1 MTDRE
6 YKNSSQIKSLFE
18 VDRSDEGDADSSAA
32 GGCGDAQRPSIPVA
46 KDGSRFDESCC
57 RNGEYRVGEKGEER
71 SFISYSKALDYL
83 RGMVVAKWRRP
94 NEAGNW
100 GIVSAAYWEGD
111 ESRSNSASSTEKDN
125 TSNVNI
131 AESEQD
137 LDIWPAFRSITKGPS
152 QCKLWLEKFLSVRE
166 LGTAA
171 DGRALYLYRVS
182 HFEYESIPGLLSR
195 AIDERRHPIY
205 SGYWSSVFC
214 LYIAETYRRDYRDWS
229 WSAFEEP
236 LGIEL
241 THAERKGAVNKG
253 LSYWKR
259 ELRVRDTGWSDY
271 LGTLFDEGG
280 LPWRLVQSDSHGFAR
295 AIRGTIRQ
303 YYTSQQDN
311 RDLISVVAA
320 YAQYFPQTFQTPEK
334 FQLIASVAQ
343 WMVGLAE
350 DHPIQD
356 MEDPAAYLDKHAPEW
371 RIRSPLP
378 VGEENARRLL
388 NEWLKDAG
396 KATAEKVSM
405 EADARNYTCEHTLLG
420 DYRDWRISTRAFL
433 PSEIKIQL
441 DDCGIKSTRLEV
453 AFYEGDSLLS
463 RAGILYGQ
471 VNDERTSITAKID
484 QRTVTLDRK
493 QPDLPLIVR
502 FLSNGDCIEACHFD
516 GSEIDYRHTPLVFIK
531 DDEQAK
537 LSPVSSGK
545 FRGEAALVS
554 IPESIDVISSEGC
567 TELGR
572 DHFGVTWVEITSSLS
587 LSGNGSTFNIQLSPT
602 APAFDLA
609 LHGALSDLR
618 TLPNVVYRGWPRL
631 ESSGLDV
638 KSLSITANGEPL
650 VSSDYRL
657 ERFGCFNCVVQLPD
671 SGVLM
676 RRKIGVLP
684 SDLKISTVAG
694 TGNKPARIILNTQYH
709 LHAAIEDHRIH
720 VECQTE
726 PGRTQFLLEPKL
738 GGSLPDI
745 IPVSVRE
752 IRDSTPAITIRVP
765 TPVIGASLLD
775 NYGNSFKAST
785 LLLDKLIETSL
796 LLTPRPGRRE
806 QFFLDLEL
814 VGTGQVGIRRHYQLD
829 ITGNS
834 RQISLYSYFED
845 ICQMLATTSN
855 QDAAIRLRVE
865 TDVEHLRLEIVRH
878 NAHLEGPIENSY
890 SLIGGG
896 ASSSEN
902 ELQILCIKLSDPA
915 CKPLII
921 DEVASEGVGIGRFQI
936 PYKMMKEGPWLLVP
950 EKGSD
955 IRFRPTLYLTED
967 MKGLPIQAATSLHDA
982 ARRYHPL
989 QNPDAFMDAVGR
1001 MSRDCGDSGWSY
1013 LATIKDRY
1021 SHLPL
1026 SSFECWK
1033 ALASNERALAAACF
1047 RLEIDSQFSLRMVN
1061 ELAVIW
1067 ESISIDSWQAAA
1079 AHYREYLR
1087 ENGIDDAFIETLLE
1101 RRVALLSSAI
1111 PCFKYLAKPLLS
1123 SDFSALPAPPL
1134 EFTLPHWYQ
1143 GLRRRHADDPRW
1155 PTWFADELSSWIAA
1169 SDFQPEIKAMVDV
1182 PFATAVTYTPI
1193 FMACLTAGIV
1203 QLTDLGPETSETRF
1217 AIKVL
1222 SEFDREGWFEPVY
1235 STTLSNILMNK
1246 IQGIS

>member
-6 YKNSSQIKSLFE
+6 NEGNSSIKSLFGF
-18 VDRSDEGDADSSAA
+18 DQSDGKEGDNIAA
-32 GGCGDAQRPSIPVA
+32 GPLSGTRRPSVPVA

-57 RNGEYRVGEKGEER
+57 RNGKYMVGEKGDER
-71 SFISYSKALDYL
+71 PFISYSKALDYL
-83 RGMVVAKWRRP
+83 RSMPVAKWRRP

-111 ESRSNSASSTEKDN
+111 ESSSNFASSTEEDD

-131 AESEQD
+131 ADAEQD

-152 QCKLWLEKFLSVRE
+152 QCKLWLEQFLSVRE

-182 HFEYESIPGLLSR
+182 NFEYESIPGLLSG

-241 THAERKGAVNKG
+241 NHADRKGAVNKG

-259 ELRVRDTGWSDY
+259 ELRIRDTGWSDY

-303 YYTSQQDN
+303 YYTSQRDN
-311 RDLISVVAA
+311 RDLVSVVAA

-334 FQLIASVAQ
+334 YQLIASVAQ

-350 DHPIQD
+350 EHPIQG
-356 MEDPAAYLDKHAPEW
+356 MEDPAAYLDKQAPEW

-388 NEWLKDAG
+388 NDWLKDAG
-396 KATAEKVSM
+396 KAKAEKAAM

-420 DYRDWRISTRAFL
+420 DYRDWHISTRAFL

-441 DDCGIKSTRLEV
+441 EDCGIKSTRLEV

-471 VNDERTSITAKID
+471 VNDERTSIIAKID

-516 GSEIDYRHTPLVFIK
+516 GSEIDYRHAPLVFIK

-537 LSPVSSGK
+537 LSPVSSGE
-545 FRGEAALVS
+545 FRGQAALVS
-554 IPESIDVISSEGC
+554 IPESINIASSEGC
-567 TELGR
+567 TELGH
-572 DHFGVTWVEITSSLS
+572 DQFGVTWVEITSSLS

-609 LHGALSDLR
+609 LHGALSDWR

-638 KSLSITANGEPL
+638 NSLSITANGERL

-671 SGVLM
+671 SSVLM

-684 SDLKISTVAG
+684 PDLKISTVVG
-694 TGNKPARIILNTQYH
+694 TGNKPASIILNTQYRI
-709 LHAAIEDHRIH
+709 HAEIEDPGIH
-720 VECQTE
+720 VECITE

-738 GGSLPDI
+738 GGDLPDI
-745 IPVSVRE
+745 IPLSIREVRS
-752 IRDSTPAITIRVP
+752 STPAITIRVP
-765 TPVIGASLLD
+765 TPVTGASLLD

-806 QFFLDLEL
+806 HFFLDFEL
-814 VGTGQVGIRRHYQLD
+814 IGASQSGIKRHYQLE
-829 ITGNS
+829 IFGSS

-845 ICQMLATTSN
+845 ISQMLATTSN
-855 QDAAIRLRVE
+855 QDAAIRLKVE
-865 TDVEHLRLEIVRH
+865 TDTEHLRLDIVRH
-878 NAHLEGPIENSY
+878 NAYLEGPNENGY
-890 SLIGGG
+890 SLIGGS
-896 ASSSEN
+896 ASPIEN
-902 ELQILCIKLSDPA
+902 GLQILCIKLSDPA
-915 CKPLII
+915 CKPVVL

-936 PYKMMKEGPWLLVP
+936 PYKMMTEGPWLLVP
-950 EKGSD
+950 EKDSE
-955 IRFRPTLYLTED
+955 IRFRPALYLTED
-967 MKGLPIQAATSLHDA
+967 MRGLSVQPAASLHDA
-982 ARRYHPL
+982 ARRYNP
-989 QNPDAFMDAVGR
+989 QNNPEAFAAPIDR
-1001 MSRDCGDSGWSY
+1001 MARDWGDSGWTY
-1013 LATIKDRY
+1013 LASIKDRY

-1047 RLEIDSQFSLRMVN
+1047 RLDIDSQFCLRMVN

-1067 ESISIDSWQAAA
+1067 ESISIDSWQATA
-1079 AHYREYLR
+1079 AHYREYLK
-1087 ENGIDDAFIETLLE
+1087 ENGIDDTFIESLLR
-1101 RRVALLSSAI
+1101 RRVELLSSAI
-1111 PCFKYLAKPLLS
+1111 PCFKYLATPLLS
-1123 SDFSALPAPPL
+1123 SDFSALPTPPL
-1134 EFTLPHWYQ
+1134 EGTLPLWYQ

-1155 PTWFADELSSWIAA
+1155 PTWFADELSSWVAA
-1169 SDFQPEIKAMVDV
+1169 SDFPPEIKAMVDV

-1193 FMACLTAGIV
+1193 FMACLTAGVV
-1203 QLTDLGPETSETRF
+1203 QLTDLAAETSGTRF

-1235 STTLSNILMNK
+1235 STTLSNILVKKM
-1246 IQGIS
+1246 QGIS

>member
-6 YKNSSQIKSLFE
+6 HEGNSSIKSLFGL
-18 VDRSDEGDADSSAA
+18 DQSDSKDGDNIAA
-32 GGCGDAQRPSIPVA
+32 GSPSGTLRPSAPVA

-57 RNGEYRVGEKGEER
+57 RNGKYMVGEKGDER
-71 SFISYSKALDYL
+71 PFISYSKALNYL
-83 RGMVVAKWRRP
+83 RSMPVAKWRRA

-100 GIVSAAYWEGD
+100 GIVSAAYWEGEEPQLEPLATPSARVD
-111 ESRSNSASSTEKDN
+111 NQSAPHSVMPASQPTVGYTGSAFSNSRSGSWVKEFLECRQLPD
-125 TSNVNI
+125 
-131 AESEQD
+131 
-137 LDIWPAFRSITKGPS
+137 GP
-152 QCKLWLEKFLSVRE
+152 
-166 LGTAA
+166 
-171 DGRALYLYRVS
+171 DGRALYLYRVES
-182 HFEYESIPGLLSR
+182 AEYDSLRGILADAKAEI
-195 AIDERRHPIY
+195 EHPIY
-205 SGYWSSVFC
+205 GVYWAAAFC
-214 LYIAETYRRDYRDWS
+214 LFVSETYRRDYPDWS
-229 WSAFEEP
+229 WAPFERP
-236 LGIEL
+236 LAIEL
-241 THAERKGAVNKG
+241 TSLQHADIVKSG
-253 LSYWKR
+253 LSFWQR
-259 ELRVRDTGWSDY
+259 ELRVRDSGSRDY

-303 YYTSQQDN
+303 YYTSQRDN
-311 RDLISVVAA
+311 RDLVSVVAA

-334 FQLIASVAQ
+334 YQLIASVAQ

-350 DHPIQD
+350 DHPIQG

-388 NEWLKDAG
+388 NDWLKDAG
-396 KATAEKVSM
+396 KAKAEKASM

-420 DYRDWRISTRAFL
+420 DYRDWHISTRAFL

-441 DDCGIKSTRLEV
+441 EDCGIKSTRLEV

-471 VNDERTSITAKID
+471 VNDERTSIIAKID

-516 GSEIDYRHTPLVFIK
+516 GSEIDYRHAPLVFIK
-531 DDEQAK
+531 DDEKAK

-554 IPESIDVISSEGC
+554 IPESISAVSSEGC
-567 TELGR
+567 TELGH
-572 DHFGVTWVEITSSLS
+572 DQFGVTWVEITSSLS
-587 LSGNGSTFNIQLSPT
+587 LSGSGSTFNIQLSPT

-638 KSLSITANGEPL
+638 KSLSITANGERL

-671 SGVLM
+671 SSVLM

-684 SDLKISTVAG
+684 PDLKISTVAG
-694 TGNKPARIILNTQYH
+694 TGNKPARIILNTQYRI
-709 LHAAIEDHRIH
+709 HATIEDNRIH
-720 VECQTE
+720 VECVVE
-726 PGRTQFLLEPKL
+726 PGRTQLLLEPKL
-738 GGSLPDI
+738 GSGLPDI
-745 IPVSVRE
+745 IPLSVRE

-775 NYGNSFKAST
+775 NYGNCFKAST

-806 QFFLDLEL
+806 HFFLNFGLI
-814 VGTGQVGIRRHYQLD
+814 GASQAGIRRNYQLE
-829 ITGNS
+829 ISGNS

-845 ICQMLATTSN
+845 ISQMLATTSN

-878 NAHLEGPIENSY
+878 NAYLEGPNDNGY
-890 SLIGGG
+890 TLIGGP

-902 ELQILCIKLSDPA
+902 EMQILCIKLSDPA
-915 CKPLII
+915 CKPVVI

-950 EKGSD
+950 EKDSE
-955 IRFRPTLYLTED
+955 IRFRPALYLTED
-967 MKGLPIQAATSLHDA
+967 MKGLSIQSATSLHDA

-989 QNPDAFMDAVGR
+989 QNPDAFMDAIER
-1001 MSRDCGDSGWSY
+1001 MTRDWGESGWTY
-1013 LATIKDRY
+1013 LASIKDRY

-1033 ALASNERALAAACF
+1033 ALASNEHALAAACF
-1047 RLEIDSQFSLRMVN
+1047 RLDIDSQFCLRMVN

-1067 ESISIDSWQAAA
+1067 ESVSIDSWQAAA
-1079 AHYREYLR
+1079 ADYREYLK
-1087 ENGIDDAFIETLLE
+1087 ENGIDNEFIESLLG

-1111 PCFKYLAKPLLS
+1111 PCFKYLATPLLS

-1134 EFTLPHWYQ
+1134 EFTLPLWYQ
-1143 GLRRRHADDPRW
+1143 SLRRRHADDPRW
-1155 PTWFADELSSWIAA
+1155 PAWFEDELGSWVAA
-1169 SDFQPEIKAMVDV
+1169 SDFPPEIKAMVDV

-1193 FMACLTAGIV
+1193 FMACLTAGVV
-1203 QLTDLGPETSETRF
+1203 QLTDLAPETSGTRF

-1246 IQGIS
+1246 IQGTS